1 MLVKLLIVAL
11 LAAHTAA
18 APAPQA
24 QNVAAPTYQ
33 SQGVVGQGWG

>member
-1 MLVKLLIVAL
+1 MLVKLLIAAL
-11 LAAHTAA
+11 VAAHTAA

-24 QNVAAPTYQ
+24 QTTAAPSYQ